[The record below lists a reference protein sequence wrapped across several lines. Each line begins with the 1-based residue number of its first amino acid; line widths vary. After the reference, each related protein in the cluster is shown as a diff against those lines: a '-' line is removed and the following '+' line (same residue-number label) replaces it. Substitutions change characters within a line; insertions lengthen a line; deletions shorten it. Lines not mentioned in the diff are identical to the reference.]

1 MYECLSQGAVN
12 VIRGDLPLT
21 ADHVQQVE
29 RLLQQC
35 LNKGQPY
42 AVLDLGKV
50 PLVDSAGLELLLDF
64 RDAFQQV
71 GGTLKLAA
79 PNPLCR
85 EILSITGLAES
96 FDIFPEVLSA
106 VGSFVR

>member
-1 MYECLSQGAVN
+1 VYECISQGAVN

-21 ADHVQQVE
+21 TDHTEQVG

-64 RDAFQQV
+64 HDEFQQV

-96 FDIFPEVLSA
+96 FEIFPEVLSA
-106 VGSFVR
+106 VGSFAR